1 LIHIIAR
8 AIQVV
13 SLLDSQH
20 LSCKCFCSLKEDDML
35 FITQGR
41 FTQNAM
47 KGMLAK
53 PEDREEEVRKLFAKS
68 GGKLL
73 AYYFTFGEC
82 DFLIVSEGPSVQDGA
97 VAAIVAAAGGGVS
110 DVKTTMAMTSA
121 EMKNAFAK
129 AGPIAAS
136 FRSAGH

>member
-1 LIHIIAR
+1 
-8 AIQVV
+8 
-13 SLLDSQH
+13 
-20 LSCKCFCSLKEDDML
+20 ML